1 MQPRATTLLITL
13 LVSCLATPVAEARRE
28 RLALRHQSIELPAAP
43 AVLLTHDL
51 DGDGRRDLVALLAY
65 TEWDQIGVSEEI
77 SMDDVD
83 GLVEMLTIVPAL
95 TDRRELRVWLARDD
109 GSFEPSGPPLPI
121 DLSVLSL
128 FEGPAR
134 LGVVALTDD
143 GLSRLVLDGGQPRLE
158 PVLDEPP
165 VIAGTATLLPN
176 LDLVHQLDGPDDVPD
191 GSDLLLPTE
200 GGLVLYHA
208 TAEGGLRRGQRLRLP
223 FDGLDFG
230 PGQTRYVPLPEVRD
244 VDGDGRTDLLV
255 AHPEEGLRR
264 LRVLPNPVGQPFGE
278 ILSPLGGADDEE
290 DGEKAAGD
298 EEGEAD
304 SDDDESDDDES
315 GSSWSN
321 DDPVY
326 FGDLDGDGH
335 AELVTH
341 RDLSDPDAGARQEV
355 REAKVPPVL
364 IRYFRTDD
372 TLAPEPTPYYE
383 LEAIGY
389 GFETSEGDDEGSPG
403 LPGGFQ
409 DLDGD
414 GRLDLVTITL
424 DFSMLQAVRILATHR
439 ISIGIDFHLWC
450 QNDEGG
456 FAPVTGLDLS
466 GKFRFD
472 LDDLRIGQLS
482 QFAGDFDGDGRA
494 DFIQLG
500 RGKKVSIHRGA
511 DGCRYPNAP
520 DLAFELEAPPRDL
533 GLVQVRDLDGDALAD
548 LMVIQPQKVTEPGVT
563 PPVRL
568 DLYLSTDPSTD
579 SVGARR

>member
-1 MQPRATTLLITL
+1 MHQRATTLLITVFVSG
-13 LVSCLATPVAEARRE
+13 LVSALATPGAEARRE
-28 RLALRHQSIELPAAP
+28 KLALRHQGIELPAAP

-65 TEWDQIGVSEEI
+65 TEWDQIGVSEEV
-77 SMDDVD
+77 SMDNVD

-95 TDRRELRVWLARDD
+95 TDRRELRVWLAQSN
-109 GSFEPSGPPLPI
+109 GSFEPSGSPLPI

-128 FEGPAR
+128 FEGPAE

-143 GLSRLVLDGGQPRLE
+143 GLSRLVLDGGAPRLD

-176 LDLVHQLDGPDDVPD
+176 LGLVHQLDGPGDVPH
-191 GSDLLLPTE
+191 GNDLLLPTE
-200 GGLVLYHA
+200 QGLVLYHA
-208 TAEGGLRRGQRLRLP
+208 TAEGGLRPGQRLRLP
-223 FDGLDFG
+223 FDGLDLG
-230 PGQTRYVPLPEVRD
+230 SGRTRYVPLPEVRD
-244 VDGDGRTDLLV
+244 VDGDQRPDLLV
-255 AHPEEGLRR
+255 AHPEKGLRQ
-264 LRVLPNPVGQPFGE
+264 LRVLPNPAAHPFAE
-278 ILSPLGGADDEE
+278 TLRPLGGKGDDGDGDDGHDAADETADAGGKET
-290 DGEKAAGD
+290 DGG
-298 EEGEAD
+298 
-304 SDDDESDDDES
+304 
-315 GSSWSN
+315 WSN
-321 DDPVY
+321 DEVVF

-341 RDLSDPDAGARQEV
+341 RDLSDPDAGARQEI
-355 REAKVPPVL
+355 REAKIPPVL
-364 IRYFRTDD
+364 IRYFHTGEG
-372 TLAPEPTPYYE
+372 LVPEPTPYHE

-389 GFETSEGDDEGSPG
+389 GFETSDGEGDDGPAA

-424 DFSMLQAVRILATHR
+424 DFSMLQAMRILATHR
-439 ISIGIDFHLWC
+439 ISLGIDFHLWC
-450 QNDEGG
+450 QRDDGG
-456 FAPVTGLDLS
+456 FEPVTGLDLS

-494 DFIQLG
+494 DFVQLG
-500 RGKKVSIHRGA
+500 RGKRVSIHRGA

-520 DLAFELEAPPRDL
+520 DLAFDLEAAPRDL
-533 GLVQVRDLDGDALAD
+533 GLVRVRDLDGDGLAD

-568 DLYLSTDPSTD
+568 DLYLSIDPA
-579 SVGARR
+579 GAQR